1 MDNIQSITSRQLQNT
16 TSPTDTKQQSPTT
29 RASTSSDISSNNSA
43 RGSSDTST
51 KASSKLTAE
60 RITTTLKDWSA
71 SNESITK
78 LMQEVYS
85 DKGSAKLQNLFQ
97 SLFQERNRMVATTSN
112 LLQSMHDTMMTV
124 VRNLR
129 A

>member
-1 MDNIQSITSRQLQNT
+1 MDSIQNITSRPTQNT
-16 TSPTDTKQQSPTT
+16 TTPAETKQQSATT
-29 RASTSSDISSNNSA
+29 RASTSSDISSN
-43 RGSSDTST
+43 RISDTTT

-112 LLQSMHDTMMTV
+112 LLQSLHDTMMTV